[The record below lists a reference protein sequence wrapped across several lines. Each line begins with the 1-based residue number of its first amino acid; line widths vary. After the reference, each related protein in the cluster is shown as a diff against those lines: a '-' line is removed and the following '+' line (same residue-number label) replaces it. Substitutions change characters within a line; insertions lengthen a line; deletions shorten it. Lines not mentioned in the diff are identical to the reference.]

1 MPPSLCSVVFVND
14 DQAEVERAAL
24 HRVLVTTAATSGAL
38 NRLNLRP
45 GLWLPSTHV
54 VTEHLKIL
62 KIWSGKIYTALI
74 LAEFFRICGI
84 WRQGSVFCR
93 HLAK

>member
-38 NRLNLRP
+38 HRLNLRP

-54 VTEHLKIL
+54 DTEHPKIL
-62 KIWSGKIYTALI
+62 
-74 LAEFFRICGI
+74 
-84 WRQGSVFCR
+84 
-93 HLAK
+93 